1 MKKVLLSLSLLAT
14 AFLLSCQGPQGP
26 EGLEGLPGP
35 QGPQGP
41 KGDPGVNILGQ
52 VFDITG
58 TFNTDND
65 YRIYFEFPTDKIEV
79 FESDIV
85 LVYRL
90 WEKVPNGNNS
100 LNVWRLLPQTVI
112 LPQGLLQYNFD
123 HTFLDVSVFVDTQFN
138 RTTLESRYTT
148 NQTFRVVVL
157 PADFAKSARLSKE
170 IDFTNYQEVKDLLQ
184 LDTRKVES
192 YQISK

>member
-1 MKKVLLSLSLLAT
+1 MKRILLSLSLLAT

-26 EGLEGLPGP
+26 EGPEGLPGP
-35 QGPQGP
+35 QGPQGEA
-41 KGDPGVNILGQ
+41 GVNILGQ

-65 YRIYFEFPTDKIEV
+65 FRIYFEFPTDKIEV

-90 WEKVPNGNNS
+90 WEKVPNGNSS
-100 LNVWRLLPQTVI
+100 LDVWRLLPQTVI

-170 IDFTNYQEVKDLLQ
+170 IDFNNYQEVKDLLQ
-184 LDTRKVES
+184 LDKRKVET